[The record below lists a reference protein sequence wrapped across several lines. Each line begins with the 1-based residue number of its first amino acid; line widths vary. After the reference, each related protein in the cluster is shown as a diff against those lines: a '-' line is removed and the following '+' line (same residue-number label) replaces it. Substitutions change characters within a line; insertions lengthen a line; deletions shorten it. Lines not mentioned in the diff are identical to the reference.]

1 MLNHRYLFIIIFT
14 SIFISC
20 KEKKPYLPE
29 YEDIETLIQQDSVK
43 VIGISD
49 GDSFTVLFKNEPFKI
64 RIHGIDAPERDMP
77 FYKTSKGFLASLI
90 FNKYV
95 NLEITD
101 KDKYQRFVADVY
113 LNNQVNIGY
122 EMIKKGMAWHYLK
135 YSDDSKMTDYE
146 QIARDFKIGLWQDNN
161 PEAPWEFR
169 KNQRESLK

>member
-1 MLNHRYLFIIIFT
+1 MLNLKFLIIISL
-14 SIFISC
+14 SIFFISC
-20 KEKKPYLPE
+20 KENKPYLPE

-43 VIGISD
+43 VISISD

-64 RIHGIDAPERDMP
+64 RIQGIDAPERNMP

-101 KDKYQRFVADVY
+101 KDKYQRFVANVF
-113 LNNQVNIGY
+113 LTNQTNIGY
-122 EMIKKGMAWHYLK
+122 QMIKNGMAWHYVK
-135 YSDDSKMTDYE
+135 YSNDTKMADYQ
-146 QIARDFKIGLWQDNN
+146 QIARDFKMGLWQDNN

-169 KNQRESLK
+169 KKNTINY